1 MAKSLTRSILTLATG
16 SITASIVM
24 AVSMPILSRFFSP
37 GEFGVFSVYLSLVGL
52 ISLFASANI
61 ESALM
66 LTSRKVERA
75 IILKICIII
84 TIASAMITA
93 LSILIFN
100 NQAKSYFGTD
110 SIIPVLLVIPGVIAF
125 CGHKFVT
132 INANSN
138 KEYGY
143 VSKATF
149 YRSVLI
155 VICQLAIG
163 FALSGTYGLILGSI
177 LSYVLYILYFCF
189 KSDFKSDF
197 YSSKITSKRVKHIL
211 QKYRRTY
218 MHLFPQSLLNYTSQQ
233 LPYLIFPLYYST
245 SVIGGLFIAQ
255 RLLKMPAGILTM
267 ALRNVFYP
275 YFREQN
281 SEGIY
286 HTYIKLTFGL
296 FLVGLP
302 ICITLYYYISDLVV
316 LILGDGWRDAAQYS
330 KYMIFWVF
338 MSVVNVATTPALTII
353 SENRLLLKFET
364 IDFAIKTAILLYC
377 LTSNMT
383 AMYTIMYYSL
393 TCTVSY
399 IAICLICTY
408 RLHLNK
414 RVEITA

>member
-1 MAKSLTRSILTLATG
+1 MEKSLIRSIMTLATG
-16 SITASIVM
+16 SIAASIVM
-24 AVSMPILSRFFSP
+24 AISIPVLSRFFSP
-37 GEFGVFSVYLSLVGL
+37 EEFGVFGVYLSIVGL

-66 LTSRKVERA
+66 LTSRKNERA
-75 IILKICIII
+75 IILKTCTII
-84 TIASAMITA
+84 TIASSIVTTLA
-93 LSILIFN
+93 LSIFS
-100 NQAKSYFGTD
+100 NQAKIYFGTE
-110 SIIPVLLVIPGVIAF
+110 SIIPILLVIPGVIAF
-125 CGHKFVT
+125 CGHKLIT

-149 YRSVLI
+149 YRSVSI
-155 VICQLAIG
+155 VVCQLA
-163 FALSGTYGLILGSI
+163 LSFVLAGTYGLILGSI
-177 LSYVLYILYFCF
+177 LSYVLYIQYFCF
-189 KSDFKSDF
+189 NSNFKRDFK
-197 YSSKITSKRVKHIL
+197 SSKITSKKAKYIL

-218 MHLFPQSLLNYTSQQ
+218 IHLFPQSLLNYASQQ

-286 HTYIKLTFGL
+286 HTYIKLTSGL
-296 FLVGLP
+296 FFVGFP
-302 ICITLYYYISDLVV
+302 ICIIMYYYISDLVV
-316 LILGDGWRDAAQYS
+316 LVLGDNWREAGEYS
-330 KYMIFWVF
+330 KYMLFWVF
-338 MSVVNVATTPALTII
+338 MSIVNVATTPALTII
-353 SENRLLLKFET
+353 SENKLLLKFEI
-364 IDFAIKTAILLYC
+364 IDFTIKTVILLYC
-377 LTSNMT
+377 LNSKMT
-383 AMYTIMYYSL
+383 AKHTIMYYSL
-393 TCTVSY
+393 TCGISY

-414 RVEITA
+414 HVEINA